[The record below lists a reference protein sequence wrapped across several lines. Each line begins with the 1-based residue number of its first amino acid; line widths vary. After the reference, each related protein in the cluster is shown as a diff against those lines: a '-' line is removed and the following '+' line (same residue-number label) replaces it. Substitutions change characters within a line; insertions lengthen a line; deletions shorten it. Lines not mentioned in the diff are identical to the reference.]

1 MKRSDVDYNEL
12 SPMMKQ
18 YMDIKKDHEDEL
30 LFYRIGDFY
39 ELFFEDALEASHALE
54 LTLTGKNAGLKE
66 RVPMCGVPHHASK
79 GYIEKAVNL
88 GYKVAVCEQ
97 MEDPRFTKGMV
108 KREVISV
115 VSKGTLVDLDFLSA
129 YDFNF
134 IGSILDLEYAY
145 LITYADISTGNVYSE
160 LTTHDKNNLISRILN
175 LNLKE
180 VILTNTFDLEIL
192 NTLKNN
198 YNLNIIDIIFVSSN
212 KNYNIDLLYNLIN
225 KRKVSNNVYLVG
237 NTNAGKSTLI
247 NALIKSY
254 GKNDSFITTSSLP
267 ATTIDLIEVKL
278 NDGLTLVDT
287 PGLVS
292 PNNYLTNLSL
302 KEVKKILPKV
312 EIKPRTYQM
321 KPNQSL
327 LIGDYARIDYLSDEK
342 NSFTIYLS
350 NNIKVD
356 RINLNTNETLRNLEL
371 TSFNLDKNK
380 DIVINGLLFCKITN
394 NAKVNIYT
402 KKDTKVFKR
411 NNMI

>member
-1 MKRSDVDYNEL
+1 MTKKCLGCGALFQIKDPKKAGFIEKENFDKAVICKRCFRIKNYGDYEVINKNIKDYEKIFDEISKRRDLILFLCDIFTLDESLNYINKL
-12 SPMMKQ
+12 SGKVILVITKKDLLPKSVKE
-18 YMDIKKDHEDEL
+18 YKLINYIKK
-30 LFYRIGDFY
+30 
-39 ELFFEDALEASHALE
+39 
-54 LTLTGKNAGLKE
+54 
-66 RVPMCGVPHHASK
+66 
-79 GYIEKAVNL
+79 
-88 GYKVAVCEQ
+88 
-97 MEDPRFTKGMV
+97 
-108 KREVISV
+108 
-115 VSKGTLVDLDFLSA
+115 
-129 YDFNF
+129 
-134 IGSILDLEYAY
+134 
-145 LITYADISTGNVYSE
+145 
-160 LTTHDKNNLISRILN
+160 
-175 LNLKE
+175 
-180 VILTNTFDLEIL
+180 
-192 NTLKNN
+192 N
-198 YNLNIIDIIFVSSN
+198 YNLNIVDIIFVSSN

-278 NDGLTLVDT
+278 NDVLTLVDT

-292 PNNYLTNLSL
+292 PNNYLTNLNL

-356 RINLNTNETLRNLEL
+356 RINLNTNDILRDLKL
-371 TSFNLDKNK
+371 TSFDLKRNK

-394 NAKVNIYT
+394 DAKVNVYV
-402 KKDTKVFKR
+402 KDNVKVFER
-411 NNMI
+411 DNLI

>member
-1 MKRSDVDYNEL
+1 MTKKCLGCGALFQMKDPKKAGFIEKENFDKAVICKRCFRIKNYGDYEVIN
-12 SPMMKQ
+12 K
-18 YMDIKKDHEDEL
+18 DIKDYEKIFDEISKRRDL
-30 LFYRIGDFY
+30 ILFLCDIF
-39 ELFFEDALEASHALE
+39 
-54 LTLTGKNAGLKE
+54 TLDESLNYINKLNGK
-66 RVPMCGVPHHASK
+66 
-79 GYIEKAVNL
+79 
-88 GYKVAVCEQ
+88 
-97 MEDPRFTKGMV
+97 
-108 KREVISV
+108 
-115 VSKGTLVDLDFLSA
+115 
-129 YDFNF
+129 
-134 IGSILDLEYAY
+134 
-145 LITYADISTGNVYSE
+145 
-160 LTTHDKNNLISRILN
+160 
-175 LNLKE
+175 
-180 VILTNTFDLEIL
+180 VILVITKKDLLPKSVKEYKLI
-192 NTLKNN
+192 NYIKKN
-198 YNLNIIDIIFVSSN
+198 YNLNIVDIIFVSSN

-302 KEVKKILPKV
+302 KEVKSVLPKV

-327 LIGDYARIDYLSDEK
+327 LIGNYARIDYLSNEK

-356 RINLNTNETLRNLEL
+356 RINLNTNDRLRNLKL
-371 TSFNLDKNK
+371 TNFNLKRNK

-394 NAKVNIYT
+394 DAKVNVYV
-402 KKDTKVFKR
+402 KDSAKVFER
-411 NNMI
+411 DNLI

>member
-1 MKRSDVDYNEL
+1 MT
-12 SPMMKQ
+12 
-18 YMDIKKDHEDEL
+18 KKCL
-30 LFYRIGDFY
+30 GCGALF
-39 ELFFEDALEASHALE
+39 
-54 LTLTGKNAGLKE
+54 
-66 RVPMCGVPHHASK
+66 
-79 GYIEKAVNL
+79 
-88 GYKVAVCEQ
+88 Q
-97 MEDPRFTKGMV
+97 MEDPKKAGFIEKENFDKAV
-108 KREVISV
+108 ICKRCFRIKNYGDYEVINKDIKDYEKIFDEI
-115 VSKGTLVDLDFLSA
+115 SKRRDLILFLCDIFTLDESLNYINKLS
-129 YDFNF
+129 
-134 IGSILDLEYAY
+134 G
-145 LITYADISTGNVYSE
+145 
-160 LTTHDKNNLISRILN
+160 K
-175 LNLKE
+175 
-180 VILTNTFDLEIL
+180 VILVITKKDLLPKSVKEYKLI
-192 NTLKNN
+192 NYIKKN
-198 YNLNIIDIIFVSSN
+198 YNLNIVDIIFVSSN

-342 NSFTIYLS
+342 NSFTVYLS

-356 RINLNTNETLRNLEL
+356 RINLNTNDRLRDLKL
-371 TSFNLDKNK
+371 TSFNLKGNK

-394 NAKVNIYT
+394 DAKVNVYV
-402 KKDTKVFKR
+402 KDNVKVFER
-411 NNMI
+411 DNLI

>member
-1 MKRSDVDYNEL
+1 MTKKCLGCGALFQIKDPKKAGFIEKENFDKAVICKRCFRIKNYGDYEVINKNIKDYEKIFDEISKRRDLILFLCDIFTLDESLNYINKL
-12 SPMMKQ
+12 SGKVILVITKKDLLPKSVKE
-18 YMDIKKDHEDEL
+18 YKLINYIKK
-30 LFYRIGDFY
+30 
-39 ELFFEDALEASHALE
+39 
-54 LTLTGKNAGLKE
+54 
-66 RVPMCGVPHHASK
+66 
-79 GYIEKAVNL
+79 
-88 GYKVAVCEQ
+88 
-97 MEDPRFTKGMV
+97 
-108 KREVISV
+108 
-115 VSKGTLVDLDFLSA
+115 
-129 YDFNF
+129 
-134 IGSILDLEYAY
+134 
-145 LITYADISTGNVYSE
+145 
-160 LTTHDKNNLISRILN
+160 
-175 LNLKE
+175 
-180 VILTNTFDLEIL
+180 
-192 NTLKNN
+192 N
-198 YNLNIIDIIFVSSN
+198 YNLNIVDIIFVSSN

-278 NDGLTLVDT
+278 NDVLTLVDT

-292 PNNYLTNLSL
+292 PNNYLTNLNL

-356 RINLNTNETLRNLEL
+356 RINLNTNDILRNLKL
-371 TSFNLDKNK
+371 TSFNLKRNK

-394 NAKVNIYT
+394 DAKVNVYV
-402 KKDTKVFKR
+402 KDNVKVFER
-411 NNMI
+411 DNLI

>member
-1 MKRSDVDYNEL
+1 MTKKCLGCGALFQTEDPKKAGFIEKENYDKAVICKRCFRIKNYGDYEVIN
-12 SPMMKQ
+12 K
-18 YMDIKKDHEDEL
+18 DIKDYEKIFDEISKRRDL
-30 LFYRIGDFY
+30 ILFLCDIF
-39 ELFFEDALEASHALE
+39 
-54 LTLTGKNAGLKE
+54 TLDESLNYINKLNGK
-66 RVPMCGVPHHASK
+66 
-79 GYIEKAVNL
+79 
-88 GYKVAVCEQ
+88 
-97 MEDPRFTKGMV
+97 
-108 KREVISV
+108 
-115 VSKGTLVDLDFLSA
+115 
-129 YDFNF
+129 
-134 IGSILDLEYAY
+134 
-145 LITYADISTGNVYSE
+145 
-160 LTTHDKNNLISRILN
+160 
-175 LNLKE
+175 
-180 VILTNTFDLEIL
+180 VILVITKKDLLPKSVKEYKLI
-192 NTLKNN
+192 NYIKKN
-198 YNLNIIDIIFVSSN
+198 YNLNIADIIFVSSN

-302 KEVKKILPKV
+302 KEVKSVLPKV

-356 RINLNTNETLRNLEL
+356 RINLNTNDRLRDLKL
-371 TSFNLDKNK
+371 TSFNLKRNK

-394 NAKVNIYT
+394 DAKVNVYV
-402 KKDTKVFKR
+402 KDSAKVFER
-411 NNMI
+411 DNLI

>member
-1 MKRSDVDYNEL
+1 MTKKCLGCGALFQTEDPKKAGFIEKENFDKAVICKRCFRIKNYGDYEVIN
-12 SPMMKQ
+12 K
-18 YMDIKKDHEDEL
+18 DIKDYEKIFDEISKRRDL
-30 LFYRIGDFY
+30 ILFLCDIF
-39 ELFFEDALEASHALE
+39 
-54 LTLTGKNAGLKE
+54 TLDESLNYINKLNGK
-66 RVPMCGVPHHASK
+66 
-79 GYIEKAVNL
+79 
-88 GYKVAVCEQ
+88 
-97 MEDPRFTKGMV
+97 
-108 KREVISV
+108 
-115 VSKGTLVDLDFLSA
+115 
-129 YDFNF
+129 
-134 IGSILDLEYAY
+134 
-145 LITYADISTGNVYSE
+145 
-160 LTTHDKNNLISRILN
+160 
-175 LNLKE
+175 
-180 VILTNTFDLEIL
+180 VILVITKKDLLPKSVKEYKLI
-192 NTLKNN
+192 NYIKNN
-198 YNLNIIDIIFVSSN
+198 YNLNIADIIFVSSN
-212 KNYNIDLLYNLIN
+212 KNYNIDLLYDLVN

-302 KEVKKILPKV
+302 KVVKKILPKV

-350 NNIKVD
+350 NDIKVD
-356 RINLNTNETLRNLEL
+356 RININTNDRLRNLKL
-371 TSFNLDKNK
+371 TSFNLKRNK

-394 NAKVNIYT
+394 DAKVNVYV
-402 KKDTKVFKR
+402 KDSAKVFER
-411 NNMI
+411 DNLI

>member
-1 MKRSDVDYNEL
+1 MTKKCLGCGALFQIKDPKKAGFIEKENFDKAVICKRCFRIKNYGDYEVINKNIKDYEKIFDEISKRRDLILFLCDIFTLDESLNYINKL
-12 SPMMKQ
+12 SGKVILVITKKDLLPKSVKE
-18 YMDIKKDHEDEL
+18 YKLINYIKK
-30 LFYRIGDFY
+30 
-39 ELFFEDALEASHALE
+39 
-54 LTLTGKNAGLKE
+54 
-66 RVPMCGVPHHASK
+66 
-79 GYIEKAVNL
+79 
-88 GYKVAVCEQ
+88 
-97 MEDPRFTKGMV
+97 
-108 KREVISV
+108 
-115 VSKGTLVDLDFLSA
+115 
-129 YDFNF
+129 
-134 IGSILDLEYAY
+134 
-145 LITYADISTGNVYSE
+145 
-160 LTTHDKNNLISRILN
+160 
-175 LNLKE
+175 
-180 VILTNTFDLEIL
+180 
-192 NTLKNN
+192 N
-198 YNLNIIDIIFVSSN
+198 YNLNIVDIIFVSSN

-356 RINLNTNETLRNLEL
+356 RINLNTNDILRDLKL
-371 TSFNLDKNK
+371 TSFNLKRNK

-394 NAKVNIYT
+394 DAKVNVYV
-402 KKDTKVFKR
+402 KDNVKVFER
-411 NNMI
+411 DNLI

>member
-1 MKRSDVDYNEL
+1 MTKKCLGCGALFQMKDPKKAGFIEKENFDKAVICKRCFRIKNYGDYEVIN
-12 SPMMKQ
+12 K
-18 YMDIKKDHEDEL
+18 DIKDYEKIFNEISKRRDLILFLCDIFTLDESL
-30 LFYRIGDFY
+30 NYINKLN
-39 ELFFEDALEASHALE
+39 
-54 LTLTGKNAGLKE
+54 GK
-66 RVPMCGVPHHASK
+66 
-79 GYIEKAVNL
+79 
-88 GYKVAVCEQ
+88 
-97 MEDPRFTKGMV
+97 
-108 KREVISV
+108 
-115 VSKGTLVDLDFLSA
+115 
-129 YDFNF
+129 
-134 IGSILDLEYAY
+134 
-145 LITYADISTGNVYSE
+145 
-160 LTTHDKNNLISRILN
+160 
-175 LNLKE
+175 
-180 VILTNTFDLEIL
+180 VILVITKKDLLPKSVKEYKLI
-192 NTLKNN
+192 NYIKKN

-312 EIKPRTYQM
+312 EIRPRTYQL

-342 NSFTIYLS
+342 NSFTVYLS

-356 RINLNTNETLRNLEL
+356 RINLNTNDRLRNLKL
-371 TSFNLDKNK
+371 TSFNLKRNK

-394 NAKVNIYT
+394 DAKVNVYV
-402 KKDTKVFKR
+402 KDSAKVFER
-411 NNMI
+411 DNLI

>member
-1 MKRSDVDYNEL
+1 MTKKCLGCGALFQTEDPKKAGFIEKENFDKAVICKRCFRIKNYGDYEVIN
-12 SPMMKQ
+12 K
-18 YMDIKKDHEDEL
+18 DIKDYEKIFDEISKRRDL
-30 LFYRIGDFY
+30 ILFLCDIF
-39 ELFFEDALEASHALE
+39 
-54 LTLTGKNAGLKE
+54 TLDESLNYINKLNGK
-66 RVPMCGVPHHASK
+66 
-79 GYIEKAVNL
+79 
-88 GYKVAVCEQ
+88 
-97 MEDPRFTKGMV
+97 
-108 KREVISV
+108 
-115 VSKGTLVDLDFLSA
+115 
-129 YDFNF
+129 
-134 IGSILDLEYAY
+134 
-145 LITYADISTGNVYSE
+145 
-160 LTTHDKNNLISRILN
+160 
-175 LNLKE
+175 
-180 VILTNTFDLEIL
+180 VILVITKKDLLPKSVKEYKLI
-192 NTLKNN
+192 NYIKKN
-198 YNLNIIDIIFVSSN
+198 YNLNIVDIIFVSSN

-292 PNNYLTNLSL
+292 PDNYLTNLSL

-312 EIKPRTYQM
+312 EIRPRTYQM

-356 RINLNTNETLRNLEL
+356 RINLNTNDRLRNLKL
-371 TSFNLDKNK
+371 TSFNLKRNK

-394 NAKVNIYT
+394 DAKVNVYV
-402 KKDTKVFKR
+402 KDNVKVFER
-411 NNMI
+411 DNLI

>member
-1 MKRSDVDYNEL
+1 MTKKCLGCGALFQIKDPKKAGFIEKENFDKAVICKRCFRIKNYGDYEVINKNIKDYEKIFDEISKRRDLILFLCDIFTLDESLNYINKL
-12 SPMMKQ
+12 SGKVILVITKKDLLPKSVKE
-18 YMDIKKDHEDEL
+18 YKLINYIKK
-30 LFYRIGDFY
+30 
-39 ELFFEDALEASHALE
+39 
-54 LTLTGKNAGLKE
+54 
-66 RVPMCGVPHHASK
+66 
-79 GYIEKAVNL
+79 
-88 GYKVAVCEQ
+88 
-97 MEDPRFTKGMV
+97 
-108 KREVISV
+108 
-115 VSKGTLVDLDFLSA
+115 
-129 YDFNF
+129 
-134 IGSILDLEYAY
+134 
-145 LITYADISTGNVYSE
+145 
-160 LTTHDKNNLISRILN
+160 
-175 LNLKE
+175 
-180 VILTNTFDLEIL
+180 
-192 NTLKNN
+192 N
-198 YNLNIIDIIFVSSN
+198 YNLNIVDIIFVSSN

-278 NDGLTLVDT
+278 NDVLTLVDT

-292 PNNYLTNLSL
+292 PNNYLTNLNL

-327 LIGDYARIDYLSDEK
+327 IIGDYARIDYLSDEK

-356 RINLNTNETLRNLEL
+356 RINLNTNDILRNLKL
-371 TSFNLDKNK
+371 TSFNLKRNK

-394 NAKVNIYT
+394 DAKVNVYV
-402 KKDTKVFKR
+402 KDNVKVFER
-411 NNMI
+411 DNLI

>member
-1 MKRSDVDYNEL
+1 MT
-12 SPMMKQ
+12 
-18 YMDIKKDHEDEL
+18 KKCL
-30 LFYRIGDFY
+30 GCGALF
-39 ELFFEDALEASHALE
+39 
-54 LTLTGKNAGLKE
+54 
-66 RVPMCGVPHHASK
+66 
-79 GYIEKAVNL
+79 
-88 GYKVAVCEQ
+88 Q
-97 MEDPRFTKGMV
+97 MEDHKKAGFIEKENFDKAV
-108 KREVISV
+108 ICKRCFRIKNYGDYEVINKDIKDYQKIFDEI
-115 VSKGTLVDLDFLSA
+115 SKKRDLILFLCDIFTLDES
-129 YDFNF
+129 
-134 IGSILDLEYAY
+134 
-145 LITYADISTGNVYSE
+145 
-160 LTTHDKNNLISRILN
+160 LN
-175 LNLKE
+175 YINKLNGK
-180 VILTNTFDLEIL
+180 VILVITKKDLLPKSVKEYKLI
-192 NTLKNN
+192 NYIKKN
-198 YNLNIIDIIFVSSN
+198 YNLNIVDIIFVSSN
-212 KNYNIDLLYNLIN
+212 KNYNIDLLYNLVN

-356 RINLNTNETLRNLEL
+356 RINLNTNDILRDLKL
-371 TSFNLDKNK
+371 TSFDLKRNK

-394 NAKVNIYT
+394 DAKVNIYT
-402 KKDTKVFKR
+402 KDNVNVFER
-411 NNMI
+411 NNLI

>member
-1 MKRSDVDYNEL
+1 
-12 SPMMKQ
+12 
-18 YMDIKKDHEDEL
+18 
-30 LFYRIGDFY
+30 
-39 ELFFEDALEASHALE
+39 
-54 LTLTGKNAGLKE
+54 
-66 RVPMCGVPHHASK
+66 
-79 GYIEKAVNL
+79 
-88 GYKVAVCEQ
+88 
-97 MEDPRFTKGMV
+97 MEDPKKAGFIEKENFDKAV
-108 KREVISV
+108 ICKRCFRIKNYGDYEVINKDIKDYEKIFDEI
-115 VSKGTLVDLDFLSA
+115 SKRRDLILFLCDIFTLDES
-129 YDFNF
+129 
-134 IGSILDLEYAY
+134 
-145 LITYADISTGNVYSE
+145 
-160 LTTHDKNNLISRILN
+160 LN
-175 LNLKE
+175 YINKLNGK
-180 VILTNTFDLEIL
+180 VILVITKKDLLPKSVKEYKLI
-192 NTLKNN
+192 NYIKKN
-198 YNLNIIDIIFVSSN
+198 YNLNIVDIVFVSSN

-247 NALIKSY
+247 NTLIKSY

-327 LIGDYARIDYLSDEK
+327 LIGDYARIDYLSDAK

-356 RINLNTNETLRNLEL
+356 RINLSTNDRLRDLKL
-371 TSFNLDKNK
+371 TSFNLKRNK

-394 NAKVNIYT
+394 DAKVNVYV
-402 KKDTKVFKR
+402 KDSAKVFER
-411 NNMI
+411 DNLI

>member
-1 MKRSDVDYNEL
+1 MT
-12 SPMMKQ
+12 
-18 YMDIKKDHEDEL
+18 KKCL
-30 LFYRIGDFY
+30 GCGALF
-39 ELFFEDALEASHALE
+39 
-54 LTLTGKNAGLKE
+54 
-66 RVPMCGVPHHASK
+66 
-79 GYIEKAVNL
+79 
-88 GYKVAVCEQ
+88 Q
-97 MEDPRFTKGMV
+97 MEDHKKAGFIEKENFDKAV
-108 KREVISV
+108 ICKRCFRIKNYGDYEVINKDIKDYEKIFDEISKRRDLILFLCDIFTLDESLNYINKLNGKVILVITKKDLLPKSV
-115 VSKGTLVDLDFLSA
+115 K
-129 YDFNF
+129 
-134 IGSILDLEYAY
+134 EY
-145 LITYADISTGNVYSE
+145 
-160 LTTHDKNNLISRILN
+160 KLISYI
-175 LNLKE
+175 K
-180 VILTNTFDLEIL
+180 
-192 NTLKNN
+192 KN
-198 YNLNIIDIIFVSSN
+198 YNLNIVDIIFVSSN
-212 KNYNIDLLYNLIN
+212 KNYNIDLLYNLVN

-356 RINLNTNETLRNLEL
+356 RINLNTNDILRDLKL
-371 TSFNLDKNK
+371 TSFNLKRNK

-394 NAKVNIYT
+394 DAKVNVYV
-402 KKDTKVFKR
+402 KDSAKVFER
-411 NNMI
+411 DNLI